1 MDTRF
6 SEYRI
11 MWVLV
16 LFDLPTDTKKQYSK
30 VLLFNV
36 LKHVITCCVLMF
48 YTESLVLVR
57 ICYFFE

>member
-16 LFDLPTDTKKQYSK
+16 LFDLPTDTKKQHSK
-30 VLLFNV
+30 VLLFYV
-36 LKHVITCCVLMF
+36 LKPYLTSCVLVF
-48 YTESLVLVR
+48 YMESLVLDR
-57 ICYFFE
+57 IVYFFE